1 MIRVVRNVSVAV
13 LLLVGTTRAELVFGN
28 LGADGS
34 TALGTLNNDVGP
46 GLGWVAQGFGT
57 GTSSSLQLQ
66 SVTLGL
72 FGTDAGTIPLTVSI
86 FTGVVSGPNIVP
98 NTSLYTSAVTNV
110 GTTGKYTFTFSNS
123 LLQANTTYFVIP
135 AGGSWYFNTGSP
147 AAPVGQNGSGYV
159 SAGTWESFAT
169 NSTPVG
175 PWEVADFSRYS
186 LSIMATGAAVP
197 EPGTWAAAA
206 LLVGGAA
213 YVRWR
218 KRTKAV

>member
-1 MIRVVRNVSVAV
+1 MFRVIRNVTVAA
-13 LLLVGTTRAELVFGN
+13 LLVVGTARAELVFGN

-72 FGTDAGTIPLTVSI
+72 FATDSGTIPLTVSI
-86 FTGVVSGPNIVP
+86 FTGMVSGPNIVP
-98 NTSLYTSAVTNV
+98 DTSLYTSAVTNV
-110 GTTGKYTFTFSNS
+110 GNTGKYTFTFSNA

-135 AGGSWYFNTGSP
+135 VGGSWYFNTGSP

-175 PWEVADFSRYS
+175 PWEVAEYSRYS
-186 LSIMATGAAVP
+186 LSVTATSAVP
-197 EPGTWAAAA
+197 EPGTWFAAA
-206 LLVGGAA
+206 LLVGGAV
-213 YVRWR
+213 YVRCR
-218 KRTKAV
+218 KRNQAV